1 MVKIAIILV
10 ALTVL
15 GVAGAEDNRTFPED
29 FMFGTGTSAYQT
41 EGAWNK
47 DEKTETIWD
56 RWVHDDPTR
65 IKNNDTADDAVHYY
79 ENYLEPV
86 MELDA
91 MEVKHFRF
99 SIPWTRILPTGFT
112 NEINLKAIAHY
123 QLLIEALL
131 LFDVIPVVTIYYH
144 DLPQSLQDIGGW
156 TNPKMVKYFAD
167 YARIC
172 FQYFPDINYWITFN
186 DPAAIC
192 RKGYGDGTFAPG
204 IKSDGVGK
212 VSIAID
218 VKYSVA
224 ASEEHLDAV
233 GLYTNPIYKGNWPD
247 TVIERVAFRSKGEN
261 LTKSRLPEF
270 TKEEIDYI
278 NGTSDFMSVNL
289 YHTHFVEDAE
299 EAEFGDPSYM
309 KDMKAKVYLNSSWT
323 IAENG
328 QAIVPLSARKALIWM
343 DYVYN
348 PSEILIT
355 ENGVPDSELYSDN
368 TRIEYYRDYLN
379 AVLDAILIDRV
390 KIIGYTAWSF
400 IDGFEWTEGYR

>member
-1 MVKIAIILV
+1 MVKIVISLV
-10 ALTVL
+10 ALTLLNIVN
-15 GVAGAEDNRTFPED
+15 AKNNRTFPED

-41 EGAWNK
+41 EGAWNIDGK
-47 DEKTETIWD
+47 SENIWD
-56 RWVHDDPTR
+56 HWVHSDPTH
-65 IKNNDTADDAVHYY
+65 IKNNDTADVATHYY
-79 ENYLEPV
+79 ESYLSSLV
-86 MELDA
+86 ELHGLRI
-91 MEVKHFRF
+91 KHFRF
-99 SIPWTRILPTGFT
+99 SIPWTRILPTGFA
-112 NEINLKAIAHY
+112 NEINLKAIMHY
-123 QLLIEALL
+123 QKFLEFLWLYEI
-131 LFDVIPVVTIYYH
+131 IPVVTLYYH

-156 TNPKMVKYFAD
+156 TNPEVVKYFTD

-172 FQYFPDINYWITFN
+172 FQYFTGIDYWITFN

-218 VKYSVA
+218 VKYSEA

-247 TVIERVAFRSKGEN
+247 TVIERVAFRSKSEN

-289 YHTHFVEDAE
+289 YHTHLVEDVE
-299 EAEFGDPSYM
+299 EAEFWDPSYM

-343 DYVYN
+343 YYVYN